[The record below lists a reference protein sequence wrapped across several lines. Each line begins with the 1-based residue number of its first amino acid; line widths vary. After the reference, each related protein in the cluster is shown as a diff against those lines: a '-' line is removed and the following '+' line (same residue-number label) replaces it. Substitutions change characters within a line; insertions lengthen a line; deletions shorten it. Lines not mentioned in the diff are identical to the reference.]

1 MSFSTFIGFI
11 TGVVLFV
18 LAIILSLTD
27 ASQAWIF
34 LNGPSFV
41 LVVGGTI
48 AATFAGHESRYVWL
62 ALKGILG
69 TLLVQRVG
77 RNLLNREV
85 GRIIRWGYLVQ
96 QQGIIALESDAKTV
110 RGDEFLNFGVEMVVS
125 SYPGEDVREILLNT
139 AATTYE
145 RNLVQPNILRFMA
158 SAAPAFG
165 MIGTLVGLIIM
176 LDGLDPGKGNLSQLG
191 QGLAVALNT
200 TLYGILLS
208 RLILLPA
215 AAKLQQRQ
223 EIMRFRNELMA
234 EGLALLSDRTS
245 PRLIQDRMN
254 SFLDPAIR
262 FDIDRQMKKA

>member
-1 MSFSTFIGFI
+1 MSISTFIGFVLGI
-11 TGVVLFV
+11 ALFV
-18 LAIILSLTD
+18 LAIILSLTN

-62 ALKGILG
+62 ALRGIVS
-69 TLLVQRVG
+69 TLLVQRIG
-77 RNLLNREV
+77 RNILNREV

-96 QQGIIALESDAKTV
+96 QQGIPALENDAKSV
-110 RGDEFLNFGVEMVVS
+110 RGDEFLHFGVELVVS
-125 SYPGEDVREILLNT
+125 SYPGEEVREILMNT

-145 RNLVQPNILRFMA
+145 RNLVQSSILRFMA

-176 LDGLDPGKGNLSQLG
+176 LDGIDPAKGNLSSLG
-191 QGLAVALNT
+191 QGLAVALTT

-215 AAKLQQRQ
+215 SAKLQQRQ
-223 EIMRFRNELMA
+223 EILRFRNELMA

-254 SFLDPAIR
+254 SYLDPAIR
-262 FDIDRQMKKA
+262 FDIDRQLRQR